1 MAAETYI
8 RKLKLSPTF
17 AFTTQQIRSL
27 TKEQREAIDK
37 KQTPVFTME
46 QMRTFTLEQ
55 MEQLAIDPDLIAEAM
70 RLSEEEAQVE
80 LAKKLSLEKEK
91 QSDII
96 VKEFKETSMPSSQTF
111 KVETE
116 KKLVTEEEILK
127 QGVRPK
133 GSKIIQPQ
141 IQHTNNN
148 HQEKVI
154 ISEPTIS
161 PSLYESSLDLQA
173 TNEDDEFG
181 FVVVDEPYKTL
192 QSEEVSE
199 KERED
204 IDRAI
209 ALEALS
215 LKRQERNNKAIGL
228 YLEEQEELEKSVP
241 LSLQSEEVS
250 EKEREDIDRAI
261 ALSLQDQF
269 NVEQEQEDI
278 DRAITLE
285 ALSLKREERNN
296 KAIGLYLEEQ
306 EELEKSAKRQSNLM
320 QVIKKSEI
328 EEIKV
333 LEQQKINKILNF
345 LIKLVTFGKI
355 NKNKKIEIEISQKW
369 KKYQNHVVKNQ
380 KQIQHYFQNHLE
392 KLLINNK

>member
-55 MEQLAIDPDLIAEAM
+55 MEQLAIDPGLIDEIM
-70 RLSEEEAQVE
+70 RLSEEEEQVE

-96 VKEFKETSMPSSQTF
+96 VKEFKETSIPSSQKF

-116 KKLVTEEEILK
+116 VKLVTEEEILK

-133 GSKIIQPQ
+133 GSKIVQRQ

-148 HQEKVI
+148 HQEKAI

-228 YLEEQEELEKSVP
+228 YLEEQEELEKS
-241 LSLQSEEVS
+241 
-250 EKEREDIDRAI
+250 
-261 ALSLQDQF
+261 
-269 NVEQEQEDI
+269 
-278 DRAITLE
+278 
-285 ALSLKREERNN
+285 
-296 KAIGLYLEEQ
+296 
-306 EELEKSAKRQSNLM
+306 AKRQSNLI

-333 LEQQKINKILNF
+333 LEQQKINKFLNLF
-345 LIKLVTFGKI
+345 IKLVTFGKI
-355 NKNKKIEIEISQKW
+355 NKNKKIELEISKKW
-369 KKYQNHVVKNQ
+369 KKISESCSKKPKTNPTLFSKSSGKAFN
-380 KQIQHYFQNHLE
+380 KQ
-392 KLLINNK
+392 

>member
-1 MAAETYI
+1 M
-8 RKLKLSPTF
+8 
-17 AFTTQQIRSL
+17 

-46 QMRTFTLEQ
+46 QIRTFTLEQ
-55 MEQLAIDPDLIAEAM
+55 MEQLAIDPNLIAEAM
-70 RLSEEEAQVE
+70 RLSEEEEEQVE

-116 KKLVTEEEILK
+116 VKLVTEEEILK

-133 GSKIIQPQ
+133 GSKI

-192 QSEEVSE
+192 PSEEVSE

-215 LKRQERNNKAIGL
+215 LKRQER
-228 YLEEQEELEKSVP
+228 S
-241 LSLQSEEVS
+241 
-250 EKEREDIDRAI
+250 
-261 ALSLQDQF
+261 
-269 NVEQEQEDI
+269 
-278 DRAITLE
+278 
-285 ALSLKREERNN
+285 N

-306 EELEKSAKRQSNLM
+306 EELEKSAKTQSNLM

-333 LEQQKINKILNF
+333 LEQQKINIILNF

-355 NKNKKIEIEISQKW
+355 NKNKKIEIEISQK
-369 KKYQNHVVKNQ
+369 
-380 KQIQHYFQNHLE
+380 
-392 KLLINNK
+392 

>member
-55 MEQLAIDPDLIAEAM
+55 MEQLAIDPGLIDEIM
-70 RLSEEEAQVE
+70 RLSEEEQVE

-96 VKEFKETSMPSSQTF
+96 VKEFKETSIPSSQTF

-116 KKLVTEEEILK
+116 VKLVTEEEILK

-133 GSKIIQPQ
+133 GSKIVQRQ

-148 HQEKVI
+148 HQEKAI

-209 ALEALS
+209 ALS
-215 LKRQERNNKAIGL
+215 LQDQFNV
-228 YLEEQEELEKSVP
+228 EQE
-241 LSLQSEEVS
+241 Q
-250 EKEREDIDRAI
+250 EDIDRAI

-278 DRAITLE
+278 DRAIALE
-285 ALSLKREERNN
+285 ALSLKRQERNN

-320 QVIKKSEI
+320 QVIKKTEI

-333 LEQQKINKILNF
+333 LEQQKINKFKNLF
-345 LIKLVTFGKI
+345 IKLVTFGKI
-355 NKNKKIEIEISQKW
+355 NKNKKIELEISKKW
-369 KKYQNHVVKNQ
+369 KKISESCSKKSKTNPTLFSKSSGKAFN
-380 KQIQHYFQNHLE
+380 KQQV
-392 KLLINNK
+392 NNDSTNAPLTNLNKPRTSQM

>member
-1 MAAETYI
+1 
-8 RKLKLSPTF
+8 
-17 AFTTQQIRSL
+17 
-27 TKEQREAIDK
+27 
-37 KQTPVFTME
+37 ME
-46 QMRTFTLEQ
+46 QIRTFTLEQ
-55 MEQLAIDPDLIAEAM
+55 MEQLAIDPNLIAEAM
-70 RLSEEEAQVE
+70 RLSEEEEQVE

-116 KKLVTEEEILK
+116 VKLVTEEEILK

-133 GSKIIQPQ
+133 GSKI

-181 FVVVDEPYKTL
+181 FVVVDEPYKKL
-192 QSEEVSE
+192 PSEEVSE
-199 KERED
+199 KEQEDIDRAIALSLQDQFNVEQEQED

-228 YLEEQEELEKSVP
+228 YLEEQEELEKS
-241 LSLQSEEVS
+241 
-250 EKEREDIDRAI
+250 
-261 ALSLQDQF
+261 
-269 NVEQEQEDI
+269 
-278 DRAITLE
+278 
-285 ALSLKREERNN
+285 
-296 KAIGLYLEEQ
+296 
-306 EELEKSAKRQSNLM
+306 AKTQSNLM

-328 EEIKV
+328 KEIKV
-333 LEQQKINKILNF
+333 LEQQKINIILNF

-355 NKNKKIEIEISQKW
+355 NKNKKIEIEIMIK
-369 KKYQNHVVKNQ
+369 
-380 KQIQHYFQNHLE
+380 
-392 KLLINNK
+392 

>member
-1 MAAETYI
+1 
-8 RKLKLSPTF
+8 
-17 AFTTQQIRSL
+17 
-27 TKEQREAIDK
+27 
-37 KQTPVFTME
+37 ME

-55 MEQLAIDPDLIAEAM
+55 MEQLAIEPGLIDEIM
-70 RLSEEEAQVE
+70 RLSEEEEQVE

-96 VKEFKETSMPSSQTF
+96 IKEFKETSMPSSQTF

-116 KKLVTEEEILK
+116 VKLVTEEEILK

-133 GSKIIQPQ
+133 GSKIVQRQ

-148 HQEKVI
+148 HQEKAI

-161 PSLYESSLDLQA
+161 PSLYESSLDLQV

-199 KERED
+199 KEREN

-215 LKRQERNNKAIGL
+215 L
-228 YLEEQEELEKSVP
+228 
-241 LSLQSEEVS
+241 
-250 EKEREDIDRAI
+250 
-261 ALSLQDQF
+261 
-269 NVEQEQEDI
+269 
-278 DRAITLE
+278 
-285 ALSLKREERNN
+285 
-296 KAIGLYLEEQ
+296 
-306 EELEKSAKRQSNLM
+306 KRQSNLM

-333 LEQQKINKILNF
+333 LEQQKINKFLNLF
-345 LIKLVTFGKI
+345 IKLVTFGKI
-355 NKNKKIEIEISQKW
+355 NKNKKIELEISKKW
-369 KKYQNHVVKNQ
+369 KKYQNHVVKSQ
-380 KQIQHYFQNHLE
+380 KQIRHYFQNHLE

>member
-46 QMRTFTLEQ
+46 QIRTFTLEQ
-55 MEQLAIDPDLIAEAM
+55 MEQLAIDPNLIAEAM
-70 RLSEEEAQVE
+70 RLSEEEEQVE

-116 KKLVTEEEILK
+116 VKLVTEEEILK

-133 GSKIIQPQ
+133 GSKI

-192 QSEEVSE
+192 PSEEVSE

-228 YLEEQEELEKSVP
+228 YLEEQEELEKS
-241 LSLQSEEVS
+241 
-250 EKEREDIDRAI
+250 
-261 ALSLQDQF
+261 
-269 NVEQEQEDI
+269 
-278 DRAITLE
+278 
-285 ALSLKREERNN
+285 
-296 KAIGLYLEEQ
+296 
-306 EELEKSAKRQSNLM
+306 AKTQSNLM

-333 LEQQKINKILNF
+333 LEQQKINIILNF

-369 KKYQNHVVKNQ
+369 KKISESCSKKPKTNPTLFSKSSGKDFN
-380 KQIQHYFQNHLE
+380 KQQVNNESANLP
-392 KLLINNK
+392 LINLNKPRTSQM

>member
-46 QMRTFTLEQ
+46 QIRTFTLEQ
-55 MEQLAIDPDLIAEAM
+55 MEQFAIDPNLIAEAM
-70 RLSEEEAQVE
+70 RLSEEEEQVE

-116 KKLVTEEEILK
+116 VKLVTEEEILK

-133 GSKIIQPQ
+133 GSKIT
-141 IQHTNNN
+141 QHTNNN

-192 QSEEVSE
+192 PSEEVSE
-199 KERED
+199 KEQED

-228 YLEEQEELEKSVP
+228 YLEEQEELEKS
-241 LSLQSEEVS
+241 
-250 EKEREDIDRAI
+250 
-261 ALSLQDQF
+261 
-269 NVEQEQEDI
+269 
-278 DRAITLE
+278 
-285 ALSLKREERNN
+285 
-296 KAIGLYLEEQ
+296 
-306 EELEKSAKRQSNLM
+306 AKTQSNLM

-333 LEQQKINKILNF
+333 LEQQKINIILNF

-369 KKYQNHVVKNQ
+369 KKISESCSKKTKTNPTLFSKSSGKDFN
-380 KQIQHYFQNHLE
+380 KQQVNNESANLP
-392 KLLINNK
+392 LINLNKPRTSQM

>member
-70 RLSEEEAQVE
+70 RLSEEEEQVE
-80 LAKKLSLEKEK
+80 LAKKLLLEKEK

-116 KKLVTEEEILK
+116 IKLVTEEEILK
-127 QGVRPK
+127 QGVKPK

-141 IQHTNNN
+141 IQRTNNS

-261 ALSLQDQF
+261 
-269 NVEQEQEDI
+269 
-278 DRAITLE
+278 TLE
-285 ALSLKREERNN
+285 ALSLKRQERNN

-306 EELEKSAKRQSNLM
+306 EELEKSAKTQSNLM

-392 KLLINNK
+392 KILINNK

>member
-55 MEQLAIDPDLIAEAM
+55 MEQLAIDPGLIDEIM
-70 RLSEEEAQVE
+70 RLSEEEEQVE

-96 VKEFKETSMPSSQTF
+96 VKEFKETSIPSSQTF

-116 KKLVTEEEILK
+116 VKLVTEEEILK

-133 GSKIIQPQ
+133 GSKIVQRQ

-148 HQEKVI
+148 HQEKAI

-209 ALEALS
+209 ALSLQDQFNVEQEQEDIDRAIALEALS

-228 YLEEQEELEKSVP
+228 YLEEQE
-241 LSLQSEEVS
+241 
-250 EKEREDIDRAI
+250 
-261 ALSLQDQF
+261 
-269 NVEQEQEDI
+269 
-278 DRAITLE
+278 
-285 ALSLKREERNN
+285 
-296 KAIGLYLEEQ
+296 
-306 EELEKSAKRQSNLM
+306 
-320 QVIKKSEI
+320 
-328 EEIKV
+328 
-333 LEQQKINKILNF
+333 
-345 LIKLVTFGKI
+345 
-355 NKNKKIEIEISQKW
+355 
-369 KKYQNHVVKNQ
+369 
-380 KQIQHYFQNHLE
+380 
-392 KLLINNK
+392 

>member
-70 RLSEEEAQVE
+70 RLSEEEQVE

-116 KKLVTEEEILK
+116 IKLVTEEEILK

-141 IQHTNNN
+141 IQRTNNS

-209 ALEALS
+209 TLEALS

-241 LSLQSEEVS
+241 LFLTIRRSIW
-250 EKEREDIDRAI
+250 ER
-261 ALSLQDQF
+261 
-269 NVEQEQEDI
+269 
-278 DRAITLE
+278 
-285 ALSLKREERNN
+285 KRR
-296 KAIGLYLEEQ
+296 Y
-306 EELEKSAKRQSNLM
+306 
-320 QVIKKSEI
+320 
-328 EEIKV
+328 
-333 LEQQKINKILNF
+333 
-345 LIKLVTFGKI
+345 
-355 NKNKKIEIEISQKW
+355 W
-369 KKYQNHVVKNQ
+369 
-380 KQIQHYFQNHLE
+380 
-392 KLLINNK
+392 